1 MSKTKLPTTLE
12 PNYILNGRYR
22 IVEILGQGGMGAVYR
37 AIDDNL
43 GLEVAVKENFYT
55 SDEYSKQFRLEAII
69 LANLRHPNL
78 PRVSDHFEIEE
89 QGQYLVMDYIE
100 GEDLRER
107 MDRVGVLTDEEV
119 IIIGAAMCDALYYL
133 HTRKPPILHRDLK
146 PGNIKIDPEGTIYL
160 VDFGLAKIVKDS
172 KVTTTGA
179 RAMTPGYSS
188 PEQYG
193 TARTDARSDIYS
205 LGATL
210 YAALTNAIPEDGLAR
225 AMEQVD
231 LTPVRKR
238 NPRVSR
244 RLAVAIEQALAI
256 HPDDRFQTADDFK
269 VALLQA
275 TSSTKA
281 IKHAEE
287 MTVPPPPEE
296 VLQALA
302 NSRKGKGLD
311 ILDQGEQ
318 GESNTRIRRRRKK
331 RINRILF
338 GLFSL
343 VVMVGAVWYGMGMP
357 YKENLEK
364 FLPFAFVA
372 SDLASPTPEPTT
384 ETATPVKTEA
394 PVALADTA
402 APNPSGT
409 QTSTPT
415 LTPTFTTTPTSTDTP
430 MPTSSPTNTLRPLPS
445 TPNMTPYLTPEL
457 PVYPMND
464 EVLAFASYRSGTVQ
478 IWTYNFADESLT
490 QITQVEG
497 GACQP
502 AWSPDG
508 QLLAF
513 ISPCARNKLIYLESM
528 IYVINLN
535 TSEIVPLQAE
545 IGSFDPN
552 WSPDGSS
559 ILFTTAQDA
568 YQSQIYRF
576 NLVGGTIDHMTG
588 DQKLNF
594 DPEWSPDGSQ
604 IVFGSTRQTGHY
616 LYTMPNVPG
625 EEAQLLT
632 RSGSRSNF
640 KPTWSPQGMI
650 VFSQEKEGS
659 IGLLYWVSEDM
670 IGAPISDYVETR
682 VNADTLGVPEYD
694 ADFNSDGSWLAYESW
709 PDGTNH
715 DIYLMREDGLLVIRL
730 TYNSAIDFDPAWKPK
745 P

>member
-1 MSKTKLPTTLE
+1 MSKNKQPTTLE
-12 PNYILNGRYR
+12 PDYLLNGRYR

-43 GLEVAVKENFYT
+43 GMEVAVKENFYT

-100 GEDLRER
+100 GEDLRQR
-107 MDRVGVLTDEEV
+107 MDRVGALSDEEV
-119 IIIGAAMCDALYYL
+119 IIIGGAMCDALYYL

-146 PGNIKIDPEGTIYL
+146 PGNIKIDPEGTVYL

-231 LTPVRKR
+231 LTPIRKH
-238 NPRVSR
+238 NPKVSR
-244 RLAVAIEQALAI
+244 RLAAAIEQALAI
-256 HPDDRFQTADDFK
+256 HPNDRFQTAEDFK
-269 VALLQA
+269 IALLQA

-296 VLQALA
+296 VLKALA
-302 NSRKGKGLD
+302 KGRKGTGMGVLD
-311 ILDQGEQ
+311 RDTS
-318 GESNTRIRRRRKK
+318 GESSIRIRRRRRQ

-343 VVMVGAVWYGMGMP
+343 VIVVGAVWFGMGMP
-357 YKENLEK
+357 YKENLARV
-364 FLPFAFVA
+364 LPFSLVGPGSTTPTIEPTAET
-372 SDLASPTPEPTT
+372 PTPVET
-384 ETATPVKTEA
+384 EVPSAMAGTATPS
-394 PVALADTA
+394 
-402 APNPSGT
+402 PSST
-409 QTSTPT
+409 PTSTPT
-415 LTPTFTTTPTSTDTP
+415 PTMTHTPTETAIS
-430 MPTSSPTNTLRPLPS
+430 TSSPTNELIPLIPP
-445 TPNMTPYLTPEL
+445 TELTPTATPE
-457 PVYPMND
+457 PPEYPMDD
-464 EVLAFASYRSGTVQ
+464 EVLAFASFRSGTVQ
-478 IWTYNFADESLT
+478 IWTYDFADESTT
-490 QITQVEG
+490 QITHVEG

-508 QLLAF
+508 QSMAF
-513 ISPCARNKLIYLESM
+513 ISPCGRNRLIYLDSL
-528 IYVINLN
+528 IYIINLS
-535 TSEIVPLQAE
+535 TSEIVPLQVDA
-545 IGSFDPN
+545 GSFDPS

-568 YQSQIYRF
+568 YQSQIYRY
-576 NLVGGTIDHMTG
+576 NLLDGSIDHMTG

-616 LYTMPNVPG
+616 LYTMPDVPG
-625 EEAQLLT
+625 GKAQLLT
-632 RSGSRSNF
+632 RSGSRNNF
-640 KPTWSPQGMI
+640 KPTWSPRGKI
-650 VFSQEKEGS
+650 VFSQETQGS
-659 IGLLYWVSEDM
+659 IALLYWVGEDM
-670 IGAPISDYVETR
+670 IGAPAGNYVESR
-682 VNADTLGVPEYD
+682 LNADTLGVPEYD
-694 ADFNSDGSWLAYESW
+694 ADFNSDGTWLAYESW

-730 TYNSAIDFDPAWKPK
+730 TDNKAIDFDPAWKPK
-745 P
+745 PLE